1 MKLYGRNYSSRSG
14 KKLSGIQDAEGLRNL
29 INQKYMLFIVNLYNQ
44 NI

>member
-1 MKLYGRNYSSRSG
+1 MSG
-14 KKLSGIQDAEGLRNL
+14 FTAAEAEKKLSGIKDAEGLRNL